1 MPEPTADADADADAD
16 AIERRVRVRAPVEHV
31 FAHFT
36 DPDLMKQWQGVLVE
50 LDPQPGGKYWVNVTG
65 RDILSGEFREILP
78 NQRIVLAWGWETPG
92 HPIRPGSTT
101 AEITFSHES
110 GVTTVLVRH
119 TGVPKADHL
128 NTASGW
134 QHYLTRLGMV
144 ASGRDPGPDPW
155 VSAP

>member
-1 MPEPTADADADADAD
+1 MPEPTANADADADADAD

-78 NQRIVLAWGWETPG
+78 NQRIVLAWGWRLQGTPSG
-92 HPIRPGSTT
+92 LAPPRPRSPS
-101 AEITFSHES
+101 A
-110 GVTTVLVRH
+110 
-119 TGVPKADHL
+119 
-128 NTASGW
+128 
-134 QHYLTRLGMV
+134 TR
-144 ASGRDPGPDPW
+144 A
-155 VSAP
+155 A